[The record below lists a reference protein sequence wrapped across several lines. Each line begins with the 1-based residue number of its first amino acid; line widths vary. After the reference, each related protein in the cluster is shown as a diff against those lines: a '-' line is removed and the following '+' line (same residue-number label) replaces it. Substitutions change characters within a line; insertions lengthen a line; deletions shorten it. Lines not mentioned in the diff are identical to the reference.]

1 MPEYRIT
8 IRFGPPPSRY
18 EMLDVEAESAREAL
32 RRAAEQFPAEAE
44 STADLIEIRR
54 TVAREGR
61 E

>member
-8 IRFGPPPSRY
+8 IRFGTPPARY
-18 EMLDVEAESAREAL
+18 EMLDVEAASARDAL
-32 RRAAEQFPAEAE
+32 RRAAELFPAEAE
-44 STADLIEIRR
+44 ATADLIEIRR